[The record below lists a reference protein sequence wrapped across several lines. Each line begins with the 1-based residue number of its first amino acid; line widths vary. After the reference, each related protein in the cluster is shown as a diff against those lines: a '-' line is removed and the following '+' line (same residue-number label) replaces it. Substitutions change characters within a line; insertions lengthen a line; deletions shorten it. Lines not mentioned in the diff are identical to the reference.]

1 MRITSNENNFY
12 SLQSQSEFQILI
24 INTTLKAIESIRYLV
39 LKILAHLKKK
49 TVHVDHA
56 KLM

>member
-1 MRITSNENNFY
+1 MCITSNENNFY
-12 SLQSQSEFQILI
+12 SLRSQSEFQILR

-49 TVHVDHA
+49 
-56 KLM
+56 LFM